1 MGITILKFVL
11 LRTYVQW
18 IVLVKW
24 FRPIVKIKKPAQKG
38 PFLKQAKNCM
48 CTAFFW
54 QVNGKVLS
62 CEYLGHKVMQLWL
75 RKYGGC

>member
-1 MGITILKFVL
+1 MVITILKLVL

-24 FRPIVKIKKPAQKG
+24 LRSIVKIKKPAQKG
-38 PFLKQAKNCM
+38 PFLNGM
-48 CTAFFW
+48 CIAFFC

>member
-1 MGITILKFVL
+1 
-11 LRTYVQW
+11 
-18 IVLVKW
+18 
-24 FRPIVKIKKPAQKG
+24 
-38 PFLKQAKNCM
+38 M
-48 CTAFFW
+48 CTVYSPGEMAQTCSENKKARPEGTFVKAGQKLYVHCIFW

>member
-1 MGITILKFVL
+1 MVITILKFVL

-38 PFLKQAKNCM
+38 PFLKQAKNYVHSIFL
-48 CTAFFW
+48 ASQW
-54 QVNGKVLS
+54 
-62 CEYLGHKVMQLWL
+62 
-75 RKYGGC
+75 

>member
-1 MGITILKFVL
+1 MAITILKLVL

-24 FRPIVKIKKPAQKG
+24 LRSILKIKKPAQKG

-48 CTAFFW
+48 CIAFFW
-54 QVNGKVLS
+54 QVNGKVLI
-62 CEYLGHKVMQLWL
+62 C
-75 RKYGGC
+75 

>member
-1 MGITILKFVL
+1 MVITILKFVL
-11 LRTYVQW
+11 LRTCVQH

-24 FRPIVKIKKPAQKG
+24 LRPVVKIKKARPEG
-38 PFLKQAKNCM
+38 TFLKAGQKLYMHCI
-48 CTAFFW
+48 FW